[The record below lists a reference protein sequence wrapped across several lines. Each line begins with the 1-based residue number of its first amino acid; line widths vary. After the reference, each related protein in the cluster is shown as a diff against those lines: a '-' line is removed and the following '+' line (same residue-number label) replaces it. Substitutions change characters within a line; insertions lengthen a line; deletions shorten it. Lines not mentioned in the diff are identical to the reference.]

1 MYEYPEPLERLVEAL
16 LKLPTVGP
24 KTASRLAFHLLKAPL
39 EDVEGLARAL
49 TELRSRMR
57 SCERCGNYSDQ
68 PECSVCRDPRRDP
81 SLLCVVGEARDIAA
95 LERTGEFRGRYHV
108 LGGLISPM
116 DGIGPDQLAIT
127 SLFERLERE
136 PLEELI
142 LATNPTVSGEATA
155 LYLQR
160 LLAVRPQLKVTRLA
174 QGLPMGADLEYADE
188 LTLGRALQ
196 GRSQVS

>member
-39 EDVEGLARAL
+39 EDVEGLAHAL
-49 TELRSRMR
+49 TELRLRMR

-68 PECSVCRDPRRDP
+68 PECSICRDPRRD
-81 SLLCVVGEARDIAA
+81 SGLLCVVGEARDISA
-95 LERTGEFRGRYHV
+95 LERTGEFRGLYHV

-116 DGIGPDQLAIT
+116 DGVGPDQLAIAP
-127 SLFERLERE
+127 LLERLERE
-136 PLEELI
+136 PLHELI

-160 LLAVRPQLKVTRLA
+160 LLAVRPGLKVTRLA

-196 GRSQVS
+196 GRSQIS

>member
-16 LKLPTVGP
+16 LRLPTVGP

-39 EDVEGLARAL
+39 EEVNALASAVG
-49 TELRSRMR
+49 ELRSKMR
-57 SCERCGNYSDQ
+57 TCELCGNYSDQ
-68 PECSVCRDPRRDP
+68 PACAVCRDERRDG

-95 LERTGEFRGRYHV
+95 LERTGEYRGRYHV

-116 DGIGPDQLAIT
+116 DGIGPDQLSIKK
-127 SLFERLERE
+127 LLERLEGE
-136 PLEELI
+136 SIEELI
-142 LATNPTVSGEATA
+142 LATNPTVSGEATS

-160 LLAVRPQLKVTRLA
+160 LLQIRPDLKVTRLA

-196 GRSQVS
+196 GRSRI

>member
-16 LKLPTVGP
+16 LRLPTVGP

-39 EDVEGLARAL
+39 EEVDALARAVA
-49 TELRSRMR
+49 ELRTRMR
-57 SCERCGNYSDQ
+57 SCDRCGNYSDQ
-68 PECSVCRDPRRDP
+68 ELCAICRDSRRE
-81 SLLCVVGEARDIAA
+81 SGLLCVVGEARDIAA

-116 DGIGPDQLAIT
+116 DGIGPDQLSIKPLLA
-127 SLFERLERE
+127 RLETE
-136 PLEELI
+136 PVEELI
-142 LATNPTVSGEATA
+142 LATNPTVSGEATS

-160 LLAVRPQLKVTRLA
+160 LLSIRPELKVTRLA

-188 LTLGRALQ
+188 ITLGRALQ
-196 GRSQVS
+196 GRSRV